1 MMKERIQLAAL
12 PVIFSL
18 TLFVSAGLLFLV
30 EPMIGKMILPLLGG
44 TPAVWNTCMMFF
56 QVLLLAGYCYA
67 HIIAGRMTVK
77 RQMIV
82 HIAVLAVAF
91 LVLPVGISRQWLSY
105 GETHPIVTVL
115 IMLLFSV
122 GLPFFAVSASAP
134 LLQKWFSATGHPSAG
149 DPYFLYSASNVG
161 SMLALI
167 SYPLLI
173 EPRLA
178 LAIQS
183 RWWSAGYLI
192 LVAMTIIS
200 AVLSLKKLSI
210 CYDENKVYESN
221 SGDLPPQCA
230 ETDIKPGIR
239 ERLRWIAFSFVP
251 SSLLLGVTTFISTN
265 IAAIPLFWVVPL
277 ALYLLSFIL
286 VFARI
291 PGIINRLMIFIFP
304 PAVLTLLFF
313 ELSDIRPSILVSFL
327 VHLSAFF
334 ITAMVCHG
342 ELARRRP
349 SARYLTEFYLWM
361 SFGGLL
367 GGIFN
372 AVIAPLSFNTILEY
386 PLGIIFASL
395 LLPVLNAKSRNS
407 LSLLKKRLLYIG
419 APLIL
424 GLLTF
429 WLVME
434 WPAGKLDLS
443 LLDKVFGI
451 GDSDSIITYAIP
463 AFLCFGLIFMKR
475 RFLFGCGVGAFV
487 AAALIASTWDSNIVH
502 RERSFFGVL
511 EVRDKSS
518 GAYRILTHGTTQH
531 GIQSLDP
538 KRSLE
543 PLSYYH
549 RQGPIGQVFKEL
561 SGHNRKSRIA
571 IIGLGTGTLASYG
584 RPDQQFTFY
593 EIDPSVKHIATNTD
607 LFTFLHNCRADWK
620 IVLGDARLRLED
632 APDNHYELMVIDAFS
647 SDAIPVH
654 LLTREALR
662 LYLSKLS
669 EKGLLAV
676 HISNRYIDL
685 EPVLQ
690 KLAQDAGLSGRIRD
704 DGEDRKIHKYGS
716 TWVIM
721 SKNEAQMGMLAYD
734 KRWRRLEGDHRPVW
748 TDDFSNLLSALKRS

>member
-1 MMKERIQLAAL
+1 M
-12 PVIFSL
+12 PVVFAL
-18 TLFVSAGLLFLV
+18 TLFVSAGMLFLV

-77 RQMIV
+77 RQIIV
-82 HIAVLAVAF
+82 HIAVLAFAF
-91 LVLPVGISRQWLSY
+91 LVLPVGISRQWISY
-105 GETHPIVTVL
+105 GETHPIVTVFV
-115 IMLLFSV
+115 MLLFSV

-134 LLQKWFSATGHPSAG
+134 LLQKWFSATAHPSAK
-149 DPYFLYSASNVG
+149 DPYFLYSASNAG
-161 SMLALI
+161 SMLALV
-167 SYPLLI
+167 SYPILI
-173 EPRLA
+173 EPRLS
-178 LAIQS
+178 LVKQS
-183 RWWSAGYLI
+183 QWWSLGYVI
-192 LVAMTIIS
+192 LAVLTIVS
-200 AVLSLKKLSI
+200 AVFSLRRLSI
-210 CYDENKVYESN
+210 CHDGGKLLESDF
-221 SGDLPPQCA
+221 GDLPPQCA
-230 ETDIKPGIR
+230 ETGIKPGIR

-251 SSLLLGVTTFISTN
+251 SSMLLGVTTFISTN

-291 PGIINRLMIFIFP
+291 PGIIHRLMIFIFP

-313 ELSDIRPSILVSFL
+313 EVSNLRPPILVSFL
-327 VHLSAFF
+327 IHLGAFF
-334 ITAMVCHG
+334 IIAMVCHG
-342 ELARRRP
+342 ELAKRRP
-349 SARYLTEFYLWM
+349 SSIYLTEFYLWM

-367 GGIFN
+367 GGVFN
-372 AVIAPLSFNTILEY
+372 AVIAPGLFNSILEY

-407 LSLLKKRLLYIG
+407 LSLLKRGLLYLG
-419 APLIL
+419 APLLL

-429 WLVME
+429 WLVVE
-434 WPAGKLDLS
+434 WPAGNLDLS
-443 LLDKVFGI
+443 WPDKVMGI
-451 GDSDSIITYAIP
+451 DDFDSIITYIIP
-463 AFLCFGLIFMKR
+463 AALCFSLIFTKR

-487 AAALIASTWDSNIVH
+487 VAAFTAGAWESNIVH

-511 EVRDKSS
+511 EVRDKSQ

-538 KRSLE
+538 KRSME

-549 RQGPIGQVFKEL
+549 RQGPIGQVFKEF
-561 SGHNRKSRIA
+561 SGTKRKSRIA

-593 EIDPSVKHIATNTD
+593 EIDPSVKHIATNTN
-607 LFTFLHNCRADWK
+607 LFTFLQNCRADWK
-620 IVLGDARLRLED
+620 IVLGDARLRLEA
-632 APDNHYELMVIDAFS
+632 APDNQYGLMVIDAFS

-669 EKGLLAV
+669 EDGLLAV
-676 HISNRYIDL
+676 HISNRYLKL

-704 DGEDRKIHKYGS
+704 DDADKKIHKYGS

-721 SKNEAQMGMLAYD
+721 SKKEAHMGRLAYD
-734 KRWRRLEGDHRPVW
+734 KRWRRLEGDHRSVW
-748 TDDFSNLLSALKRS
+748 TDDFSNLMSALKRS